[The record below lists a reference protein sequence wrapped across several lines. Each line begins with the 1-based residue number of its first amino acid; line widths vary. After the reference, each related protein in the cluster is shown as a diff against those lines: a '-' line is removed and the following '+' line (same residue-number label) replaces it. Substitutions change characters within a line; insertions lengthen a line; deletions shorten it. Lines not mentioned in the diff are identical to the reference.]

1 MKDQSFSPTYKL
13 ICHTNIKM
21 KMKWNFALTG
31 QGCRLAARSLKL
43 YALAKLRSIDSCQN
57 GTLEDHYQI
66 TNNEGSKT
74 RSARLK
80 CLTNTRSQRSFYSKI
95 RHFNE
100 LQSIDSCQTTPSP
113 DHHHLTVSRTQVS
126 AYRVRV
132 FLKLSAGKLLLS
144 DDWRLKFNFFNA

>member
-1 MKDQSFSPTYKL
+1 MSHKHKNENEMKLRFDRPGLSV
-13 ICHTNIKM
+13 
-21 KMKWNFALTG
+21 
-31 QGCRLAARSLKL
+31 GCQKFKVIRASQC
-43 YALAKLRSIDSCQN
+43 KLRSIDSCQN

-144 DDWRLKFNFFNA
+144 DD